1 MSYLLEV
8 FLQNPF
14 TIFLFW
20 ILAFISII
28 GLSLELRK
36 RFELDAA
43 TSLLAT
49 SLLIINILYWGAYL
63 NFHLIQIE
71 GGKAIFQGAP
81 SQSHLNPMGT
91 THGGWFAAI
100 LDSAMGCAVH
110 SKMPVGRAYTTAELS
125 INLVKAITPQVKRL
139 RAIGHVVHCGKQLAT
154 TEGRLVGPDGTLYA
168 HATSTCL
175 VFDLKPSAKA

>member
-1 MSYLLEV
+1 MSTELILEQWLAEESAVLLG
-8 FLQNPF
+8 LQNGCGPGVADLKEVMNF
-14 TIFLFW
+14 SGMEMMQSMLQGRIPYATM
-20 ILAFISII
+20 
-28 GLSLELRK
+28 GQT
-36 RFELDAA
+36 LD
-43 TSLLAT
+43 
-49 SLLIINILYWGAYL
+49 
-63 NFHLIQIE
+63 FHLIQIE
-71 GGKAIFQGAP
+71 EGKAIFQGAP

-110 SKMPVGRAYTTAELS
+110 SKMPVGRGYTTAELS

-175 VFDLKPSAKA
+175 VFDLKHNVKT